1 MITRRSFFK
10 IGCTAGALGVV
21 GRFTRFGMMTAMAD
35 SAPAYRA
42 LVCVFLFGGND
53 GNNLVVPL
61 SSSGYEAY
69 SSARKELALSSA
81 SLLPVETKN
90 NEAYGF
96 HPKLSELQ
104 ALFNSS
110 QLAILANVGTLVAP
124 ITRAQYQEQTLA
136 VPANLFSHSDQQM
149 QWQTAEFNGPGNTGW
164 AGRAA
169 DEIVQAGFNQGAS
182 LPAFISVAGN
192 NIMGIGETTQAATFT
207 PGAALGLRGFND
219 TAADRA
225 RLASAQEILTMN
237 TGLKL
242 VQAANSI
249 VTRGIQNADD
259 LSKAM
264 NGAPA
269 LKTVFPKSALAA
281 QLEQIAKIIQVRD
294 ELGLHRQIFFCS
306 LGGFDTHTA
315 QLNTQDNLF
324 TQLSQALSAFY
335 NATEELGV
343 ADSVTTFTESDFG
356 RTLQPNT
363 NSGTDHAWGNHH
375 LILGASVKG
384 GDLYGTFPHLAL
396 GGPDD
401 TDSRG
406 RWIPPISLDQY
417 GATLASW
424 FGVAGSALTTVFPNL
439 NNFQKQKLEF
449 MSG

>member
-1 MITRRSFFK
+1 MVTRRSFLK
-10 IGCTAGALGVV
+10 LGYTAGALGVV
-21 GRFTRFGMMTAMAD
+21 GRFTRFGFMTAMAE

-61 SSSGYEAY
+61 SGSGYDAY
-69 SSARKELALSSA
+69 ASARKELALPSA
-81 SLLPVETKN
+81 SLLPVPTKN
-90 NEAYGF
+90 NEAYGL

-104 ALFNSS
+104 GLFNSS
-110 QLAILANVGTLVAP
+110 RLAILANVGTLVAP
-124 ITRAQYQEQTLA
+124 ITRADYQAQTLA
-136 VPANLFSHSDQQM
+136 IPANLFSHSDQQM
-149 QWQTAEFNGPGNTGW
+149 QWQTAEFSGPGNTGW

-169 DEIVQAGFNQGAS
+169 DAIVQAGFNQGAS

-192 NIMGIGETTQAATFT
+192 NIMGIGENTQAATFA
-207 PGAALGLRGFND
+207 PGGTLGLRGFSD

-225 RLASAQEILTMN
+225 RLASTQEILTLDS
-237 TGLKL
+237 GLKL

-249 VTRGIQNADD
+249 VTRGIQNADE
-259 LSKAM
+259 LAKAM

-269 LKTVFPKSALAA
+269 LLTSFPKSALAA
-281 QLEQIAKIIQVRD
+281 QLEQVAKIIQVRD
-294 ELGLHRQIFFCS
+294 KLGLRRQIFFCS

-315 QLNTQDNLF
+315 QLNAQENLF

-363 NSGTDHAWGNHH
+363 NSGTDHAWGSHH

-401 TDSRG
+401 TDTRG

-417 GATLASW
+417 GATMASW
-424 FGVAGSALTTVFPNL
+424 FGVAGSSLTTVFPNL
-439 NNFQKQKLEF
+439 GNFQKQNLDF